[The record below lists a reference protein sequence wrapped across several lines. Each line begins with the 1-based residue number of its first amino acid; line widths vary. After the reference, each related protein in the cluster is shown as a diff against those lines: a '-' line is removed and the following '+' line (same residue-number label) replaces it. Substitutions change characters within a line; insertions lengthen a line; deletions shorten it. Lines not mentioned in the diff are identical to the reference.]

1 MICSMSVLAS
11 VRDRV
16 LGGLAALTA
25 AAVDARGGPPAPAAL
40 PAPAARFENLPD
52 WPYETRF
59 VRVDPAGYRMA
70 YVDEGPRDG
79 PVAWLQH
86 GNPAW
91 GYYYRHAIGPLA
103 AAGFR
108 VVVPDLVGFGRSDKP
123 AGRAVHTYANHERWL
138 LTFLDELGLR
148 EVNAHL
154 HDWGGLLGLR
164 LVAFHPDRFA
174 RVLASNTSLPLGGD
188 GTAPPLFRIW
198 QVGAQLLPSF
208 GRVIAQQSSRPLPA
222 SARAAYDAPFPDRRS
237 SLAPRQLPLRVPLR
251 RDDEGAARNRDA
263 FAALASFREPFL
275 TAFSD
280 PDDITTGAD
289 RMLQDQVPGAAGRV
303 HPTFAGTRHYLM
315 EDAPEELTRV
325 MIEFFSA

>member
-1 MICSMSVLAS
+1 MSLPGRARDQLLATAVAATTAM
-11 VRDRV
+11 VRLRSGD
-16 LGGLAALTA
+16 AA
-25 AAVDARGGPPAPAAL
+25 PPAVPAD
-40 PAPAARFENLPD
+40 AARFAALED

-91 GYYYRHAIGPLA
+91 GYYYRHAIRPLA

-123 AGRAVHTYANHERWL
+123 LARSVHTYANHERWL
-138 LTFLDELGLR
+138 LAFLDALDLQH
-148 EVNAHL
+148 VNAHL

-164 LVAFHPDRFA
+164 LVAFHPHRFD

-188 GTAPPLFRIW
+188 GTAPPLFRVW
-198 QVGAQLLPSF
+198 QVGAQLLPAF
-208 GRVIAQQSSRPLPA
+208 GGVVAQQSSRPLPA
-222 SARAAYDAPFPDRRS
+222 SARAAYDAPFPRRRS
-237 SLAPRQLPLRVPLR
+237 SLGPRELPLQVPLR
-251 RDDEGAARNRDA
+251 HTDEAAERNREA
-263 FAALASFREPFL
+263 FAALAAFDRPFL

-289 RMLQDQVPGAAGRV
+289 ELLQQQVPGAAGRT
-303 HPTFAGTRHYLM
+303 HPTFPGTRHYLM

-325 MIEFFSA
+325 TVDFFSS